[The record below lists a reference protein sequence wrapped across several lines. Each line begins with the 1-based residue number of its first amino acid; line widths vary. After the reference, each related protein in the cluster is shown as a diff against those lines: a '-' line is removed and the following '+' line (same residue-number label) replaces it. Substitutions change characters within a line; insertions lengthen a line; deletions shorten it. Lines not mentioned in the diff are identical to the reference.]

1 MKNIFKII
9 TLENGAKIELKSFNI
24 ADKKEISTFLE
35 TEDLYTRVF
44 LWAHMEVKDI
54 IVEFEKMISNGDN
67 VLIVS
72 SGDRVVGIGVI
83 KRYEEYYFRHLLRFY
98 FCIDKSFWGTGLTR
112 ELIEEM
118 VFLSMEEGKEKII
131 IQLLPDMNDHRRE
144 IQDLDF
150 EQVAVLPEFFM
161 DERGM
166 KRDILVFANYTGQLW
181 KSFEEG
187 IDLQF
192 KPHPMED

>member
-9 TLENGAKIELKSFNI
+9 TLENGSKIELKSFNI
-24 ADKKEISTFLE
+24 ADKEGISAFLE
-35 TEDLYTRVF
+35 TENLYERVF
-44 LWAHMEVKDI
+44 LWAHREVKDI
-54 IVEFEKMISNGDN
+54 IVEFEKMISNGED
-67 VLIVS
+67 VLIANT
-72 SGDRVVGIGVI
+72 GNRVVGIGII

-98 FCIDKSFWGTGLTR
+98 FCIDKSFWGTGLAK
-112 ELIEEM
+112 ELIAEM

-131 IQLLPDMNDHRRE
+131 IQLLPDMNEHRRE
-144 IQDLDF
+144 IQHLDF

-161 DERGM
+161 DEKGI